1 MNLSIRTSLSSIN
14 QKTTQILNSLG
25 DSDDLKIQIAEAR
38 EQLAENMLMGKELV
52 ATLEALDT
60 IKGSLEANGYSDEWF
75 NLVNEDGSFLD
86 SINVELVALL
96 GTDEEKGVVC
106 MEGLF
111 SAIGTILKKI
121 WDWIVDMFNRIV
133 GFLSRLIRAW
143 RGDAHLVDKCIKSIE
158 IVTEGETSEDKF
170 ARIGKAVN
178 EAGSRGGLNYDMRE
192 LISRFCIDMNLAAS
206 LCRLPA
212 QVCGTNSSVNSV
224 SDLVDS
230 RFLEYCGEG
239 RNPPNAIMKKL
250 MENIES
256 DPAEVTQSS
265 PIIGFIGTRFV
276 DNPRPLKSMLE
287 KVGYSITNNGG
298 TIVFSKGMIDSSIA
312 AIDYTT
318 VFKNREDYKNL
329 LTAWKSILI
338 RSGMENQDGVIKY
351 IVDAKKFLVEEVGK
365 KARDYANQLKI
376 SREMETGADT
386 NLERGLQK
394 QAQWIAEVVM
404 HISYCISDMERIRTL
419 CTRIETKIKDSANK
433 K

>member
-14 QKTTQILNSLG
+14 QRTSQLLNSLP
-25 DSDDLKIQIAEAR
+25 DCDELKIQIAEAR
-38 EQLAENMLMGKELV
+38 EQLAENVLMGKQLV

-75 NLVNEDGSFLD
+75 NLVNEDGSFLENT
-86 SINVELVALL
+86 NVELVNLL
-96 GTDEEKGVVC
+96 GTDEEKGAVC

-111 SAIGTILKKI
+111 ATIGTILKKI

-143 RGDAHLVDKCIKSIE
+143 RGDTHIVDKCIKTLQ
-158 IVTEGETSEDKF
+158 IVSSGETLEERF

-192 LISRFCIDMNLAAS
+192 LISRFCIDMNLATS

-212 QVCGTNSSVNSV
+212 QVCGTKFPVNGP

-230 RFLEYCGEG
+230 RFLAYCGEG

-250 MENIES
+250 MDNIES
-256 DPAEVTQSS
+256 DPAEVAKSG
-265 PIIGFIGTRFV
+265 PIVGFNGTRFI
-276 DNPRPLKSMLE
+276 DNPRPLKTMLE
-287 KVGYSITNNGG
+287 KAGYSITNNGG
-298 TIVFSKGMIDSSIA
+298 VIFFNKGMIDSSIA

-318 VFKNREDYKNL
+318 VFKNADDYKNL
-329 LTAWKSILI
+329 LTAWKSVLSL
-338 RSGMENQDGVIKY
+338 SGMEKQDGIIKW
-351 IVDAKKFLVEEVGK
+351 INESKKILTEVGEV
-365 KARDYANQLKI
+365 ARTHANNLKI
-376 SREMETGADT
+376 SRENETGADV

-394 QAQWIAEVVM
+394 QGQWVAEVVM
-404 HISYCISDMERIRTL
+404 HISYCVTDMERIRTL
-419 CTRIETKIKDSANK
+419 CTRIVTKINDAANK